1 MFKKNMI
8 RFALEP
14 KSAIYLL
21 NTLQSSWDSLTN
33 TIVVHFVGRSHPI
46 IRL

>member
-1 MFKKNMI
+1 MFLKNI
-8 RFALEP
+8 ISFALEP

-21 NTLQSSWDSLTN
+21 NTLQSSWGSLTN

-46 IRL
+46 IGL

>member
-1 MFKKNMI
+1 
-8 RFALEP
+8 
-14 KSAIYLL
+14 
-21 NTLQSSWDSLTN
+21 LQSSWGSLTN